1 MVIRKKKCRD
11 CGNAITHN
19 TVCCPYCGSV
29 DPFGYYRNTDR
40 IVTILLALIIV
51 VLLTTVSVSGFA
63 PIFPDICYHLTH
75 YKPAAADIPV

>member
-51 VLLTTVSVSGFA
+51 VLLTTVSVYCVAGEITVHVS
-63 PIFPDICYHLTH
+63 PELTV
-75 YKPAAADIPV
+75 YRVY

>member
-19 TVCCPYCGSV
+19 TVCCPYFGSV

-40 IVTILLALIIV
+40 LLCLLMLLLVLILVTV
-51 VLLTTVSVSGFA
+51 SGVSVFVLL
-63 PIFPDICYHLTH
+63 P
-75 YKPAAADIPV
+75 

>member
-11 CGNAITHN
+11 CAKTITHN

-40 IVTILLALIIV
+40 LLCLLALLLVLILV
-51 VLLTTVSVSGFA
+51 TVSGVSVFVLL
-63 PIFPDICYHLTH
+63 P
-75 YKPAAADIPV
+75 

>member
-11 CGNAITHN
+11 CANAITHN
-19 TVCCPYCGSV
+19 TVCCPYRGSV

-51 VLLTTVSVSGFA
+51 VLLTTVSVSVY
-63 PIFPDICYHLTH
+63 ILCSW
-75 YKPAAADIPV
+75 

>member
-11 CGNAITHN
+11 CGKTITHN

-40 IVTILLALIIV
+40 IVRTAGLLLWCCW
-51 VLLTTVSVSGFA
+51 LLSGVSVFVLCSW
-63 PIFPDICYHLTH
+63 
-75 YKPAAADIPV
+75 

>member
-1 MVIRKKKCRD
+1 MSSLRASHTAGQA
-11 CGNAITHN
+11 GNN

-51 VLLTTVSVSGFA
+51 VLLTTVSVSVC
-63 PIFPDICYHLTH
+63 ILCSW
-75 YKPAAADIPV
+75 

>member
-29 DPFGYYRNTDR
+29 DPFGYYRNTGR
-40 IVTILLALIIV
+40 IAGTDYCGPADYCQRQCVY
-51 VLLTTVSVSGFA
+51 TV
-63 PIFPDICYHLTH
+63 
-75 YKPAAADIPV
+75 

>member
-51 VLLTTVSVSGFA
+51 VLDWPPES
-63 PIFPDICYHLTH
+63 PDNQYHLN
-75 YKPAAADIPV
+75 K

>member
-1 MVIRKKKCRD
+1 MVIRKKKCWD

-29 DPFGYYRNTDR
+29 PDPFGYYRNTDR

-51 VLLTTVSVSGFA
+51 VLLTTVSVSVY
-63 PIFPDICYHLTH
+63 ILCSW
-75 YKPAAADIPV
+75 

>member
-51 VLLTTVSVSGFA
+51 VLLTTVSVSVYILCCHERCNSDPHPTPEIRSRG
-63 PIFPDICYHLTH
+63 
-75 YKPAAADIPV
+75 

>member
-29 DPFGYYRNTDR
+29 DPFRLLPEDR
-40 IVTILLALIIV
+40 SSALFTELLLVLILVTV
-51 VLLTTVSVSGFA
+51 SGVSVFVLLQ
-63 PIFPDICYHLTH
+63 
-75 YKPAAADIPV
+75 